1 MTRLFLNRALAMVAV
16 LFGLAVAVFVLQV
29 VIPTDPARAM
39 VGSNA
44 PEEVVAQA
52 RADLGYDQPIP
63 AQFAAYL
70 GRITRG
76 DLQHSLHTHNPVSD
90 DLGRFAPATIELGF
104 YAALIAGAL
113 GLGLGLLLVGGGL
126 VGRVARVVLVGWAA
140 VPAFLTGM
148 LLIVVFYSWLHVLPG
163 SGRVDDDLL
172 LPDGPTGLLTVDAL
186 LTGQFALL
194 GNLISHLVLPA
205 VTLALLPAVAI
216 ARTLHASLE
225 QVMGE
230 DYIRTA
236 RSKGLRERTVL
247 LRHALR
253 NAAGPTLTM
262 AGLLVGLMLG
272 GVVVVEQIFSWPG
285 LGLYVTQSIAYSDFP
300 AITGTTLALGA
311 AYVVINFWVDVAQ
324 AVADPRLRSA

>member
-1 MTRLFLNRALAMVAV
+1 MTRVLLSRGLAMVAV
-16 LFGLAVAVFVLQV
+16 LLGLAATVFVLQV

-44 PEEVVAQA
+44 PEEVVEQA
-52 RADLGYDQPIP
+52 RSDLGYDQPIP
-63 AQFAAYL
+63 AQFVDYL
-70 GRITRG
+70 GRLAHG
-76 DLQHSLHTHNPVSD
+76 DLQQSLHTRNPVSQ
-90 DLGRFAPATIELGF
+90 DLRTFAPATIELAF

-113 GLGLGLLLVGGGL
+113 GIGLGLLLVGGGL
-126 VGRVARVVLVGWAA
+126 TARIARFVLVGWAA

-148 LLIVVFYSWLHVLPG
+148 LLIVVFYSWLHLLPG
-163 SGRVDDDLL
+163 SGRVDEDLL

-186 LTGQFALL
+186 LGGKFALL
-194 GNLISHLVLPA
+194 GNLLSHLVLPA

-216 ARTLHASLE
+216 ARTLHTSLE

-236 RSKGLRERTVL
+236 RSKGLHERTVL

-285 LGLYVTQSIAYSDFP
+285 LGLYVTQSIAYADFP
-300 AITGTTLALGA
+300 AITGTTLALGV
-311 AYVVINFWVDVAQ
+311 AYVAINFLVDMAQ
-324 AVADPRLRSA
+324 AVADPRLRTT